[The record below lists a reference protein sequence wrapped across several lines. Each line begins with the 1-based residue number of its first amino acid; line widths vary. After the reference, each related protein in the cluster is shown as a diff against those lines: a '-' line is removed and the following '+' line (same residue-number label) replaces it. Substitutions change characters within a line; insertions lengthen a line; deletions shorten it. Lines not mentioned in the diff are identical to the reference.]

1 LNAEEKDEDVF
12 LHIEKEERNPIVNVR
27 YFLDL
32 IIVCQKLFLHFNML
46 GFEACDI
53 VNIVI
58 PFLMVY
64 SSYRSRQ

>member
-1 LNAEEKDEDVF
+1 
-12 LHIEKEERNPIVNVR
+12 
-27 YFLDL
+27 
-32 IIVCQKLFLHFNML
+32 ML

-64 SSYRSRQ
+64 SSYRSRQWLGALDCSHWNKVGWSSRGFDFNKF